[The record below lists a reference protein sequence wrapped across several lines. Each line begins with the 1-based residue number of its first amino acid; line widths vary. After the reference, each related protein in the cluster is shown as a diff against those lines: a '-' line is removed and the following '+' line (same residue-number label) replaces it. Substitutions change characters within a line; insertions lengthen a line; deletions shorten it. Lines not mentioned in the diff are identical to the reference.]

1 MTTASDSPAPETRTG
16 PASAVQVRGLARR
29 WGPRWVLGGVDLDVP
44 TGSACMLTGANG
56 SGKTTLLRCIAT
68 ALRPHLG
75 SVTVLGH
82 AAWPERDVVRPK
94 IGLLSHELRLY
105 DDLSAR
111 DNLAVWA
118 GLGGLTLDLRAWLDR
133 VHLPDRPDPVRT
145 FSAGMRRRVAL
156 ALVWMKQ
163 PQLWLLD
170 EPFAALDPEGRRL
183 VGDLVASE
191 RGRGATVIIATH
203 HPATTAPSCDI
214 AAHLE
219 GGRVVW
225 TGHPSDAPAIGGRDL
240 EDGT

>member
-1 MTTASDSPAPETRTG
+1 MSTASVPRTPALRDARP
-16 PASAVQVRGLARR
+16 PAVTIRGLARR
-29 WGPRWVLGGVDLDVP
+29 WGPRWVLAGVDLDVP
-44 TGSACMLTGANG
+44 GGSACMLTGANG

-68 ALRPHLG
+68 ALRPHAGTL
-75 SVTVLGH
+75 TVLDH
-82 AAWPERDVVRPK
+82 AAWADRERVRPK
-94 IGLLSHELRLY
+94 IGLLSHELRVY

-118 GLGGLTLDLRAWLDR
+118 NVGGLTVDVPAWLER
-133 VHLPDRPDPVRT
+133 VRLPDRPDPVRT
-145 FSAGMRRRVAL
+145 YSAGMRRRVAL

-163 PQLWLLD
+163 PELWLLD

-183 VGDLVASE
+183 VGDLVTAE
-191 RGRGATVIIATH
+191 RARGATVIIATH
-203 HPATTAPSCDI
+203 HPATTAPSCDV

-225 TGHPSDAPAIGGRDL
+225 TGHPSDAPAIGGPDL